1 MKIGND
7 KDLIVNIEARITWRD
22 PVKSV
27 SEQALRD
34 EINHKVRV
42 MGNRFKYL
50 VEDIII
56 NMVNMKT

>member
-1 MKIGND
+1 MKIGKD
-7 KDLIVNIEARITWRD
+7 KDLIVSIEAKVTWRD

-27 SEQALRD
+27 SEQARRD
-34 EINHKVRV
+34 EVNHRVRV

-50 VEDIII
+50 IEDIII